1 MGWAHLMSPR
11 FLCRENPFNP
21 GRDEKTTNCLGAG
34 LHRTGEFPRSA
45 TRSHLAEHTDKKP
58 KLRTVLDVI
67 SQYIFPHSLI
77 LYVEHPYVW
86 KL

>member
-45 TRSHLAEHTDKKP
+45 T
-58 KLRTVLDVI
+58 
-67 SQYIFPHSLI
+67 
-77 LYVEHPYVW
+77 
-86 KL
+86 